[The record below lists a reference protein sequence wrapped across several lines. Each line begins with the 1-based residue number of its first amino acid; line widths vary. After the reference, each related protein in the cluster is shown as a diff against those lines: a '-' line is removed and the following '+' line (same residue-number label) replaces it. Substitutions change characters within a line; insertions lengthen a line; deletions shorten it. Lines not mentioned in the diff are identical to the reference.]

1 MNSSAPLGS
10 SQSGGRNQVSK
21 LTYLRGNY
29 RVKQDYFGIYVIKT
43 REERIEGFLGKVT
56 LG

>member
-1 MNSSAPLGS
+1 MNSSVPLGS

-21 LTYLRGNY
+21 ATYLRRNY

-43 REERIEGFLGKVT
+43 REERIEGFLEKVT